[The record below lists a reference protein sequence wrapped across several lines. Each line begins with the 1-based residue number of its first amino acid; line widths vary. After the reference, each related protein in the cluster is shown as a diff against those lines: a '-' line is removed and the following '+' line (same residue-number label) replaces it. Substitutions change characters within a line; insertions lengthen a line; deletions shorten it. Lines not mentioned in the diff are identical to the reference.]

1 MPTVLILFAI
11 MLFVSAG
18 IAGWLT
24 WRATRQQAGAD
35 QISAGIAAAQ
45 PQATQAIDPSSSPPP
60 ASALAQHETA
70 ARKTFIEPTPNPA
83 TGADAQTADVKRFQL
98 VCVSGALSGTAF
110 SVGDEC
116 LISRGPVCWITVG
129 DTTLSAPHLAIDLSG
144 QPIRVKDLN
153 SRNGVKLG
161 GVRLGRNFVDLPAN
175 QSLDAGALTLRVE
188 GNTLKVASTQRN
200 SAPVEKSFAMP
211 ATFVVVSRREMPVV
225 ITGDIDP
232 RISDAHTLM
241 YVDNDTLMV
250 KDLNSSNGTRVNQKR
265 LTSQP
270 MPAQPGDIVE
280 IGQSAFKVVSSQ

>member
-35 QISAGIAAAQ
+35 QTSAEIAATQ
-45 PQATQAIDPSSSPPP
+45 PQATPAIAPSSSRPP
-60 ASALAQHETA
+60 ANAPAQRETA
-70 ARKTFIEPTPNPA
+70 AEKTFIKPIPDPA
-83 TGADAQTADVKRFQL
+83 TDADAQTADVKRFQL

-116 LISRGPVCWITVG
+116 LISRGPVCWIAIG

-161 GVRLGRNFVDLPAN
+161 GIRLGRDFVDVPAN

-188 GNTLKVASTQRN
+188 GNTLKVASTRRD

-211 ATFVVVSRREMPVV
+211 ATFVVVTRREMPVV
-225 ITGDIDP
+225 ITGDIDH
-232 RISDAHTLM
+232 RISDAHALM

-250 KDLNSSNGTRVNQKR
+250 KDLNSSNGTRVNQRR
-265 LTSQP
+265 LTTQP
-270 MPAQPGDIVE
+270 APAQPGDIVE
-280 IGQSAFKVVSSQ
+280 IGQSAFKVVSGQ